1 MNMRVNTIITH
12 LRAEDALTLIEFLEQ
27 LRDVLAQCNFP
38 RTKRTISEISAHLTS
53 ASPRPAM
60 TRIWQT

>member
-27 LRDVLAQCNFP
+27 LRDVLAQTYGPN
-38 RTKRTISEISAHLTS
+38 IMAMMQQVSAQME
-53 ASPRPAM
+53 AAQGPDEDVPF
-60 TRIWQT
+60 